1 MIKVSC
7 MSLKRFHGNDEAQTR
22 LRLITPSY
30 DRDQFGN
37 LLPIQIT

>member
-22 LRLITPSY
+22 LRSITRSY
-30 DRDQFGN
+30 DRDQFGK
-37 LLPIQIT
+37 LLPVMIT